1 MILYESATFAIFG
14 FVSSLGLRILSVA
27 CGICI
32 EATISGAGK
41 CCHGMLLVWHSCVPS
56 TRAAT

>member
-1 MILYESATFAIFG
+1 MYAYEEKKPMILYESATFAIFG

-27 CGICI
+27 CGVCI

-41 CCHGMLLVWHSCVPS
+41 CCHGML
-56 TRAAT
+56 